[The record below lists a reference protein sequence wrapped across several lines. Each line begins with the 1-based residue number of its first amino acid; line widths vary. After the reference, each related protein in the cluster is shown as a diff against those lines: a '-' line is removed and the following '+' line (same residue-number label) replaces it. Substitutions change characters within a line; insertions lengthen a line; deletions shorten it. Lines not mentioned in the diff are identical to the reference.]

1 MNNSIRTDLALEMH
15 EFLSQKNS
23 HSSAQSHIQGVDVFI
38 DKQSLFTVTH
48 VKITSKE
55 GESAIGKPIGN
66 YITIELNDTYNK
78 NSDVYKKI
86 LVTLS
91 SEISNLIHIRQN
103 DPVLVIGLGNK
114 DITPDSLGPAVISKL
129 MITRH
134 IIPLMENQNIRPVCA
149 VATGVLG
156 TTGIETLE
164 IVKGIVEKVNP
175 SLVIVIDALAARS
188 ISRIG
193 TTIQLSDTGI
203 CPGSG
208 VGNNRK
214 ELSKHT
220 LHVPVIS
227 IGIPTV
233 IDKNTMISDMLYN
246 ILNQTSPEYHQCLQ
260 NILSTLS
267 SSNNMIVTPK
277 EIDSLIQSSSEI
289 IADSLNDALLS
300 SIHLN

>member
-15 EFLSQKNS
+15 EFLSQKK
-23 HSSAQSHIQGVDVFI
+23 SSSTTQNHIQGVTISI
-38 DKQSLFTVTH
+38 DKQSYFTVTH

-55 GESAIGKPIGN
+55 GELAIGKPIGN
-66 YITIELNDTYNK
+66 YITIELNETSTQPLDTQK
-78 NSDVYKKI
+78 TIIS
-86 LVTLS
+86 TLS
-91 SEISNLIHIRQN
+91 HEISNLIHIGKN
-103 DPVLVIGLGNK
+103 ESVLVIGLGNK
-114 DITPDSLGPAVISKL
+114 DITPDSLGPSVISKL

-134 IIPLMENQNIRPVCA
+134 IIPLMDDKNIRPVCA

-175 SLVIVIDALAARS
+175 SLVIVVDALAARS

-214 ELSKHT
+214 ELSQNT
-220 LHVPVIS
+220 LHVPVMS

-233 IDKNTMISDMLYN
+233 IDRNTMISDILDSV
-246 ILNQTSPEYHQCLQ
+246 LNQTSQEYQQ
-260 NILSTLS
+260 TIQDILSNLIS
-267 SSNNMIVTPK
+267 DNNMIVTPK

-289 IADSLNDALLS
+289 IASGLNDALLS
-300 SIHLN
+300 SYA